1 MKMGRRNRYVV
12 LLMSLVLIFSLTG
25 CKASKKKVLESSYYK
40 ELQKENK
47 KLKKENKTLKSK
59 VDAENDMTEDEQRA
73 SDYLEKI
80 SRDHLVKLEVG
91 YADNMDGSEFV
102 EEEAV
107 FSLATTIA
115 SRADKTTKYTPDE
128 VKEKYGPG
136 YEYILYDED
145 NAVYEIMVYGGNYIV
160 FTDLPNNVYYA
171 YNASAI
177 GDAFLHFRN
186 GYPNSKLFH
195 RLADAPLIVND
206 KGRCYE
212 NEVASSVATYIDQMS
227 KKKSN
232 EARAKKKWGKKAA
245 KKISKGRTYTFYHH
259 GNTMKLVVYDE
270 YFTITN
276 MNGKTVWYHA
286 EKAAIT
292 KLKDLFKE
300 ACQKQKAEQAVEKIK
315 ESSKDA
321 SKKESSKDASK
332 KESSSESEASSTHR
346 NEMESEGTTE

>member
-1 MKMGRRNRYVV
+1 MKTGKKNIGIA
-12 LLMSLVLIFSLTG
+12 LIISLVVALSLTG
-25 CKASKKKVLESSYYK
+25 CKPSKKKVLASSYYK
-40 ELQKENK
+40 ELKKENK
-47 KLKKENKTLKSK
+47 KLKQENKSLKSK

-107 FSLATTIA
+107 FSLATSIA
-115 SRADKTTKYTPDE
+115 ARADKTTKYTPDE
-128 VKEKYGPG
+128 VKQKYGPG

-145 NAVYEIMVYGGNYIV
+145 NAIYEIMVYGGNYIV

-177 GDAFLHFRN
+177 GDAFLHYKN
-186 GYPNSKLFH
+186 GYPNSRLFH
-195 RLADAPLIVND
+195 RLADAPLIIND

-245 KKISKGRTYTFYHH
+245 KKLNKGRTYTFYHH

-276 MNGKTVWYHA
+276 MNGKSVWYHA
-286 EKAAIT
+286 EKEAVV
-292 KLKDLFKE
+292 KLKDIFKE
-300 ACQKQKAEQAVEKIK
+300 ACQKQKAEQAAQKAK
-315 ESSKDA
+315 ESA
-321 SKKESSKDASK
+321 GNTSSHQSDST
-332 KESSSESEASSTHR
+332 SESDAASSHR
-346 NEMESEGTTE
+346 SEMESEGTSE

>member
-1 MKMGRRNRYVV
+1 MKRGRRSKYVV
-12 LLMSLVLIFSLTG
+12 LLISLVLIFSLTG

-47 KLKKENKTLKSK
+47 KLKKQNKSLKSK

-91 YADNMDGSEFV
+91 YADNMDGSEFI

-145 NAVYEIMVYGGNYIV
+145 NAIYEIMVYGGNYIV

-195 RLADAPLIVND
+195 RLADAPLIIND

-212 NEVASSVATYIDQMS
+212 NEAASSVATYIDQMS

-245 KKISKGRTYTFYHH
+245 KKVSKGRTYTFHHH
-259 GNTMKLVVYDE
+259 GNTMKLVIYDE
-270 YFTITN
+270 YFTVTN
-276 MNGKTVWYHA
+276 MNGKKIWYHA
-286 EKAAIT
+286 EKAAIA
-292 KLKDLFKE
+292 KMKDIFKE
-300 ACQKQKAEQAVEKIK
+300 AYQKQKAEQTAQK
-315 ESSKDA
+315 ETEVSGSTATDQTD
-321 SKKESSKDASK
+321 ST
-332 KESSSESEASSTHR
+332 SESDASSTHR

>member
-1 MKMGRRNRYVV
+1 MKTGRRNIRVV
-12 LLMSLVLIFSLTG
+12 LVLCLVLVLSLTG
-25 CKASKKKVLESSYYK
+25 CKASKKKVLASSYYK
-40 ELQKENK
+40 ELKKENK
-47 KLKKENKTLKSK
+47 KLKKENKSLKSK

-102 EEEAV
+102 EDEAV

-171 YNASAI
+171 YNASEI
-177 GDAFLHFRN
+177 GEAFLHFRN

-195 RLADAPLIVND
+195 RLADAPLITMNTG
-206 KGRCYE
+206 KCYE
-212 NEVASSVATYIDQMS
+212 NEVASSVANYIDQMS
-227 KKKSN
+227 KKRSN

-245 KKISKGRTYTFYHH
+245 KKLSNGKEYTFYHH
-259 GNTMKLVVYDE
+259 GNTMKLVIYDE

-286 EKAAIT
+286 EKEAVT
-292 KLKDLFKE
+292 KMKNIFKE
-300 ACQKQKAEQAVEKIK
+300 ANKKQKAEQSTQEEKDNSK
-315 ESSKDA
+315 SAGSESTTDSSEADA
-321 SKKESSKDASK
+321 SQE
-332 KESSSESEASSTHR
+332 HR
-346 NEMESEGTTE
+346 NEMESEGVSK

>member
-1 MKMGRRNRYVV
+1 MKTRRTNRYIV
-12 LLMSLVLIFSLTG
+12 LLMSLVLLFTLTG

-47 KLKKENKTLKSK
+47 KLKKENKSLKSK

-195 RLADAPLIVND
+195 RLADAPLIIND

-212 NEVASSVATYIDQMS
+212 NEVASSVANYIDQMS

-245 KKISKGRTYTFYHH
+245 KKISQGRTYTFYHH
-259 GNTMKLVVYDE
+259 GNTMTLAVYDE
-270 YFTITN
+270 YFTLTN

-292 KLKDLFKE
+292 KLKNIFKE
-300 ACQKQKAEQAVEKIK
+300 AYQKQKEEQAAQKAK
-315 ESSKDA
+315 ESSDNTSSDKT
-321 SKKESSKDASK
+321 ESA
-332 KESSSESEASSTHR
+332 SESDASSTHR

>member
-1 MKMGRRNRYVV
+1 MKTGKKNIGIA
-12 LLMSLVLIFSLTG
+12 LIISLVIALSLTG
-25 CKASKKKVLESSYYK
+25 CKPSKKKVLASSYYK
-40 ELQKENK
+40 ELKKENK
-47 KLKKENKTLKSK
+47 KLKQENKSLKSK

-107 FSLATTIA
+107 FSLATSIA
-115 SRADKTTKYTPDE
+115 ARADKTTKYTPDE
-128 VKEKYGPG
+128 VKQKYGPG

-145 NAVYEIMVYGGNYIV
+145 NAIYEIMVYGGNYIV

-177 GDAFLHFRN
+177 GDAFLHYKN
-186 GYPNSKLFH
+186 GYPNSRLFH
-195 RLADAPLIVND
+195 RLADAPLIIND

-245 KKISKGRTYTFYHH
+245 RKLSKGRTYTFYHH

-276 MNGKTVWYHA
+276 MNGKSVWYHA
-286 EKAAIT
+286 EKEAVV
-292 KLKDLFKE
+292 KLKDIFKE
-300 ACQKQKAEQAVEKIK
+300 ACQKQKAEQAEQKAK
-315 ESSKDA
+315 ETAENASSHQSD
-321 SKKESSKDASK
+321 ST
-332 KESSSESEASSTHR
+332 SESDAASSHR
-346 NEMESEGTTE
+346 SEMESEGTSE

>member
-1 MKMGRRNRYVV
+1 MKRGRRSKYVV
-12 LLMSLVLIFSLTG
+12 LLISLVLIFSLTG

-47 KLKKENKTLKSK
+47 KLKKQNKSLKSK

-91 YADNMDGSEFV
+91 YADNMDGSEFI

-145 NAVYEIMVYGGNYIV
+145 NAIYEIMVYGGNYIV

-177 GDAFLHFRN
+177 GDA
-186 GYPNSKLFH
+186 
-195 RLADAPLIVND
+195 PLIIND

-212 NEVASSVATYIDQMS
+212 NEAASSVATYIDQMS

-245 KKISKGRTYTFYHH
+245 KKVSKGRTYTFYHH
-259 GNTMKLVVYDE
+259 GNTMKLVIYDE
-270 YFTITN
+270 YFTVTN
-276 MNGKTVWYHA
+276 MNGKTIWYHA
-286 EKAAIT
+286 EKAAIA
-292 KLKDLFKE
+292 KMKDIFKE
-300 ACQKQKAEQAVEKIK
+300 AYQKQKAEQTAQK
-315 ESSKDA
+315 ETEVSGSTAPDQTD
-321 SKKESSKDASK
+321 ST
-332 KESSSESEASSTHR
+332 SESDASSTHR

>member
-1 MKMGRRNRYVV
+1 MKTRKRNTGAILIVI
-12 LLMSLVLIFSLTG
+12 LVLALSLTG
-25 CKASKKKVLESSYYK
+25 CKASKKKVLSSSYYK
-40 ELQKENK
+40 ELKKENK
-47 KLKKENKTLKSK
+47 KLKKENKSLKSK

-102 EEEAV
+102 EDEAV

-145 NAVYEIMVYGGNYIV
+145 NAVYEIMVFGGNYIV
-160 FTDLPNNVYYA
+160 FTDLPNNVYYS

-177 GDAFLHFRN
+177 GEAFLHFKN
-186 GYPNSKLFH
+186 GYPNSKLLH
-195 RLADAPLIVND
+195 RLADAPLITNSNG
-206 KGRCYE
+206 KCYE
-212 NEVASSVATYIDQMS
+212 NEVASSVSNYIDQMS

-232 EARAKKKWGKKAA
+232 EARAKLKWGKKAT
-245 KKISKGRTYTFYHH
+245 KKLSKGKEYTFYHH
-259 GNTMKLVVYDE
+259 GNTMKLVIYDE
-270 YFTITN
+270 YFTIIN

-286 EKAAIT
+286 EKEAIV
-292 KLKDLFKE
+292 KMKNIFKE
-300 ACQKQKAEQAVEKIK
+300 ANKKQKAEQATRK
-315 ESSKDA
+315 A
-321 SKKESSKDASK
+321 SGNATA
-332 KESSSESEASSTHR
+332 SSSEGTTGSSEADVSNAHHDA
-346 NEMESEGTTE
+346 MESEGTSEGK

>member
-1 MKMGRRNRYVV
+1 MKRGRRSKYVV
-12 LLMSLVLIFSLTG
+12 LLISLVLIFSLTG

-47 KLKKENKTLKSK
+47 KLKKQNKSLKSK

-91 YADNMDGSEFV
+91 YADNMDGSEFI
-102 EEEAV
+102 EGEAV

-145 NAVYEIMVYGGNYIV
+145 NAIYEIMVYGGNYIV

-195 RLADAPLIVND
+195 RLADAPLIIND

-212 NEVASSVATYIDQMS
+212 NEAASSVATYIDQMS

-245 KKISKGRTYTFYHH
+245 KKVSKGRTYTFYHH
-259 GNTMKLVVYDE
+259 GKTMKLVIYDE
-270 YFTITN
+270 YFTVTN
-276 MNGKTVWYHA
+276 MNGKTIWYHA
-286 EKAAIT
+286 EKAAIA
-292 KLKDLFKE
+292 KMKDIFKE
-300 ACQKQKAEQAVEKIK
+300 AYQKQKAEQTAQK
-315 ESSKDA
+315 ETEVSGSTAPDQTD
-321 SKKESSKDASK
+321 ST
-332 KESSSESEASSTHR
+332 SESDASSTHR

>member
-1 MKMGRRNRYVV
+1 MMKAERRRIYAV
-12 LLMSLVLIFSLTG
+12 LILSIVLVLSLTG
-25 CKASKKKVLESSYYK
+25 CKASKKKVLSSSYYK
-40 ELQKENK
+40 ELKKENK
-47 KLKKENKTLKSK
+47 KLKKENKSLKSK

-91 YADNMDGSEFV
+91 YADNMNGSEFV
-102 EEEAV
+102 EDEAV
-107 FSLATTIA
+107 FSLATSIA
-115 SRADKTTKYTPDE
+115 LRADKTTKYTPEE

-145 NAVYEIMVYGGNYIV
+145 NAVYEIMIFGGNYIV

-177 GDAFLHFRN
+177 GDAFLHFKN

-195 RLADAPLIVND
+195 RMADTPLITNTD
-206 KGRCYE
+206 GKCYE
-212 NEVASSVATYIDQMS
+212 NEVAFSVANYIDQMN

-232 EARAKKKWGKKAA
+232 EARAKKKWGKQAA
-245 KKISKGRTYTFYHH
+245 KKIGNGKEYTFYHH
-259 GNTMKLVVYDE
+259 GNTMKLVIYDE

-286 EKAAIT
+286 EKEAVI
-292 KLKDLFKE
+292 KMKNIFKE
-300 ACQKQKAEQAVEKIK
+300 ANAKQKAEKIEQK
-315 ESSKDA
+315 KNENFTDSST
-321 SKKESSKDASK
+321 EQTTG
-332 KESSSESEASSTHR
+332 SSEADVSSAHR
-346 NEMESEGTTE
+346 DEIESEGTDQ